1 MLFLGILG
9 DPRLGNAQFWDHHT
23 IFTIFLAM
31 ILPICESHVIQLIQ
45 RMEDCEIM
53 RSYVSDLEFD
63 KN

>member
-1 MLFLGILG
+1 MLFLGTLG
-9 DPRLGNAQFWDHHT
+9 DSRLGNAQFWDHHT
-23 IFTIFLAM
+23 IFTIFLVM

-53 RSYVSDLEFD
+53 RSYVLDLDLD